1 MSRLARVLG
10 GVGAV
15 GSLTLG
21 ALASGYPVS
30 PSEAQPL
37 AQPVAHE
44 NFGSP
49 LVLAHRGASGYRPE
63 HTAAAYDLAVAQG
76 ADYIEPDLVMTKD
89 GVLVDRHEPEIGGTT
104 DVAAHPEFA
113 DRRTT
118 KILDGVSTTGWFSED
133 FTLAELKTLRAKER
147 LPQIRQEN
155 TIFDGRYPVTT
166 FEEDLQQREALSRKY
181 HRTVGIIPEIKHSTY
196 FHAHGLNPEAAFMKL
211 VNKYG
216 LNKRNAPLWLQ
227 SFELGNLLEVRT
239 AYGYRAQSVFL
250 ATNGGAPYD
259 LVAKGDGRNYA
270 NLLAPQSLK
279 NLSRWI
285 DGIGPDKG
293 LVIARNSDG
302 TLGAT
307 TPLVADAH
315 AAGLLVTPYTFR
327 AENTFLPTDYRIGS
341 NPADYGRAIDED
353 LAFMRAGVDG
363 LFCDQPDIC
372 VEARSEFH
380 DQPTTAGR
388 G

>member
-21 ALASGYPVS
+21 ALASGYSVS

-155 TIFDGRYPVTT
+155 TIFDGRYSVTT